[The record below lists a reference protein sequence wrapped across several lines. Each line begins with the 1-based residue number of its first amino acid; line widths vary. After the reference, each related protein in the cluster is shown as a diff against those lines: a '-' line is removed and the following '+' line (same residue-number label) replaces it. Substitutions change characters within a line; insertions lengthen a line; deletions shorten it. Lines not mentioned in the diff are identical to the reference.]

1 MKTLLFN
8 IHKEIYNIGRH
19 DPYNPGPPG
28 AFGPFY
34 PETDGGSVEERGTG
48 KGEGFNIN
56 IPFCGPE
63 VI

>member
-1 MKTLLFN
+1 MKN
-8 IHKEIYNIGRH
+8 YYIGRH

-34 PETDGGSVEERGTG
+34 PENDDGSVEERGTG